1 MWYVSVFTWDLI
13 SYTDDNTPLVVS
25 DNISDLIS
33 PLQEIGEKLL
43 IWFSNNQV
51 KLNTDN
57 CYLLL
62 NTQDQNFLKIGNFYI
77 NNSFCEKWLVITFDC
92 KLKLSNHIK
101 DICKKATRKFNALSR
116 IVPYMDISRRNI
128 IMNAF
133 FQLQNNYFPLI
144 WMCFNRSLKP

>member
-25 DNISDLIS
+25 DNISDVIS
-33 PLQEIGEKLL
+33 PLQEIGGKLL